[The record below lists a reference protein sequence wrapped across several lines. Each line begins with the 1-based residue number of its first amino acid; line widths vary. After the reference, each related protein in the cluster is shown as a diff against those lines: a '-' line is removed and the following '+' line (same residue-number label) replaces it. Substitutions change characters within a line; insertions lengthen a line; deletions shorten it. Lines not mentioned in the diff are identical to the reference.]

1 MTDPAGLASPEEHT
15 VIKDYQVNISLN
27 HTGERIAYWVECQ
40 TCSNGGFVCEGYST
54 RLHWN
59 TSVGEESRTPWSPG
73 VAASLLNG
81 DRIRNP
87 SQSQYIWN
95 KQYPGYRTLT
105 LKSATSD
112 RTERRASLFA
122 NHIPENPII
131 AASTTPL
138 ERHYLRHFLTYTFLV
153 NLGSN

>member
-1 MTDPAGLASPEEHT
+1 MTDPAGLALPEEHT
-15 VIKDYQVNISLN
+15 AIKDYQVNISLN
-27 HTGERIAYWVECQ
+27 HTGKRIAYWAECQ
-40 TCSNGGFVCEGYST
+40 TCSTGGFVCEGYST

-59 TSVGEESRTPWSPG
+59 TSVGEDSRTPWSPG

-105 LKSATSD
+105 LKVQLLTGQRDEPHYSPITSP
-112 RTERRASLFA
+112 RIQSSLLQQ
-122 NHIPENPII
+122 H
-131 AASTTPL
+131 PL
-138 ERHYLRHFLTYTFLV
+138 NDTICDT
-153 NLGSN
+153 S